1 MQSKLTEFIVRSPQ
15 LRGGDI
21 FTEHVKDDGPSVTVR
36 QVLVH
41 QVSLAEIVYRGE
53 YIPAYLVTGSDLKT
67 KKRVAVFAATR
78 RLWAASREV

>member
-15 LRGGDI
+15 LKGGDV
-21 FTEHVKDDGPSVTVR
+21 FTEYVKDDGPAVITR

-41 QVSLAEIVYRGE
+41 QVALAEILYRGE
-53 YIPAYLVTGSDLKT
+53 YIPAYFVTGSDLKT
-67 KKRVAVFAATR
+67 RKRVAVFAATR